1 MYVCLIRVYK
11 PESLLLRPGL
21 HTYIKAMELS
31 PRHSDDWEDEEEGE
45 PLFAD
50 DVVNSDEEDPPPLPP
65 PMPSLSQLPQHHP
78 ATPHGV
84 RGARGGGGGV
94 GDWGDAQG
102 TPATGK

>member
-11 PESLLLRPGL
+11 PESLLDQVVI
-21 HTYIKAMELS
+21 HTKAMELS

-84 RGARGGGGGV
+84 RGARGGGAGV
-94 GDWGDAQG
+94 GDWSDAQG